1 MGIRLNTRSWL
12 VACVAAAAV
21 AFGAERLLEPGV
33 GGSLTI
39 AMAVFLGL
47 AEGATVLMA
56 GAEISDGHWHK
67 QLLPGVSALHM
78 VIPAAMLLF
87 VVNIPQLAMYP
98 WMEHPGVWFNR
109 SFFIARHLVVM
120 GLVFILARVF
130 VTRALRGASST
141 RFWGVLLVLLFVWH
155 MTMIGVEWF
164 MSIERPWFSTLFG
177 AFCMVSAFLAGICT
191 CALII
196 FGWRRRTD
204 AAAKLIQKSIGGLIF
219 GFATFWAYFFFSQ
232 LIVIWYGNVPEETGY
247 LVRRVGIG
255 TPYFWIS
262 RVIFIMIWMTPFVV
276 LLSRKNK
283 TRAHVTSALA
293 LVVLTGITMMFWL
306 MLAPV
311 VAVNVPL
318 LAIEMALMALLTALL
333 VGSRDELLPALAGP
347 VSVETHPAR
356 PLGIATREQRVVME
370 PDRT

>member
-12 VACVAAAAV
+12 ILSIVIAAIVFA
-21 AFGAERLLEPGV
+21 AERLLEPGV

-39 AMAVFLGL
+39 TMAVFLGL

-87 VVNIPQLAMYP
+87 LVNIPQLSMYP
-98 WMEHPGVWFNR
+98 WIEHPGVWFNQN
-109 SFFIARHLVVM
+109 FFIARHLVVM
-120 GLVFILARVF
+120 ALVFILARVF
-130 VTRALRGASST
+130 MKKALSGASSA
-141 RFWGVLLVLLFVWH
+141 RFWAVLLVMLFVWH
-155 MTMIGVEWF
+155 MTMIGIEWF
-164 MSIERPWFSTLFG
+164 MTIEKPWFSTLFG
-177 AFCMVSAFLAGICT
+177 AFVMVAGFLAGICT

-196 FGWRRRTD
+196 FSWRGRTD
-204 AAAKLIQKSIGGLIF
+204 AAAKLIQKSVGGLMF

-232 LIVIWYGNVPEETGY
+232 LIVIWYGNIPEETGY
-247 LVRRVGIG
+247 LVRRVGIH
-255 TPYFWIS
+255 TPYFYIS
-262 RVIFIMIWMTPFVV
+262 RLIFVMIWMFPFVV

-293 LVVLTGITMMFWL
+293 LIMLTGITMMFWL

-311 VAVNVPL
+311 VPVSIPL
-318 LAIEMALMALLTALL
+318 LAIEMILMAVLTASLVRSREALM
-333 VGSRDELLPALAGP
+333 PPLAGP
-347 VSVETHPAR
+347 VPVEGHHAAPA
-356 PLGIATREQRVVME
+356 AAKAH
-370 PDRT
+370 